1 VTSWQ
6 KWSDANQAYLVHEL
20 SRLKAILRGEEP
32 GERAAFEEEGAAAI
46 DTLSACFALT
56 GFERALLLLCAGV
69 EMDSEVAALCA
80 RAGGGRPHASFG
92 LALATQPDAHWSAL
106 APVRPL
112 RRWRLIEVSEDVPL
126 ASAPLRI
133 DERVLHYLAGIDYLD
148 PRLRPLLREVPEA
161 AIMAT
166 AQQALAKEVA
176 AALTETPLPV
186 VNMAGND
193 PDGKRDVASTAAS
206 LCGMQLHAMSEADLP
221 AGAHEIEALAALW
234 ERESALLESALLVE
248 CAVEPGA
255 LVTRFVERVGGL
267 VVVAGTEHLNLD
279 RNDVRFRVDKPARQ
293 DQLVLWK
300 SVLNEGSA
308 GELSGVVCEFELS
321 ARQICRLGGRLGSEA
336 PGEVSR
342 QALWEAC
349 RGVKRIRLDGLAQR
363 IEPSAGWADL
373 VLPKPQK
380 HTLEQISSQVRNRM
394 LVYDSWG
401 FEGKSARGLG
411 ISALFSGES
420 GTGKTMAAEVLA
432 GELHLDLYR
441 IDLSGV
447 VSKYIGETE
456 KNLSRIFEAAEGG
469 GAILLFD
476 EADAL
481 FGKRSEVK
489 DSHDRYA
496 NIEVSYLLQRMES
509 YRGLAILTTN
519 QKAALDAAFQRRLRF
534 VVHFPFPDLAER
546 AEIWRR
552 VFPEDTPTEE
562 LAYDKL
568 ARLQMA
574 GGHVRNIALSA
585 AFHAAENGRPVSMQ
599 HLLLA
604 AHAEAARTERGLT
617 DAETRGW
624 L

>member
-1 VTSWQ
+1 MTSWQ
-6 KWSDANQAYLVHEL
+6 EWSDANQAFLVGEL
-20 SRLKAILRGEEP
+20 SRLKALLQDEEP
-32 GERAAFEEEGAAAI
+32 GEQPAFEGEGAAAI

-56 GFERALLLLCAGV
+56 SFERDLLLLCAGV

-80 RAGGGRPHASFG
+80 QAGGGRPQASFG
-92 LALATQPDAHWSAL
+92 LALAAHPSAHWSAL

-112 RRWRLIEVSEDVPL
+112 RRWRLIEVLEDVPL

-133 DERVLHYLAGIDYLD
+133 DERVLHYLAGINYLD

-161 AIMAT
+161 EIMAT
-166 AQQALAKEVA
+166 SQQALAKEVA
-176 AALTETPLPV
+176 AALTEIPVPV
-186 VNMAGND
+186 VNLAGND
-193 PDGKRDVASTAAS
+193 PDGQKDVAAAAAS
-206 LCGMQLHAMSEADLP
+206 LSGMQLHALSEADLP
-221 AGAHEIEALAALW
+221 ASAHELEALAALW
-234 ERESALLESALLVE
+234 ERESALLESALVVE
-248 CAVEPGA
+248 CTPEPVPHA
-255 LVTRFVERVGGL
+255 TRFAERVGGL
-267 VVVAGTEHLNLD
+267 VFVAAPEHLNLD
-279 RNDVRFRVDKPARQ
+279 RPDVRFRVDKPARQ

-300 SVLNEGSA
+300 SVLGEGPA
-308 GELSGVVCEFELS
+308 DELSGVVSEFELS
-321 ARQICRLGGRLGSEA
+321 ARQIARLGARLGSESL
-336 PGEVSR
+336 GRVGR

-363 IEPSAGWADL
+363 IEPSPGWNDL
-373 VLPKPQK
+373 ILPEAQK
-380 HTLEQISSQVRNRM
+380 STLEQISAQVRNRM

-401 FEGKSARGLG
+401 FEGKSSRGLG
-411 ISALFSGES
+411 ISVLFSGES

-469 GAILLFD
+469 GAILLFA

-519 QKAALDAAFQRRLRF
+519 QKAALDTAF
-534 VVHFPFPDLAER
+534 
-546 AEIWRR
+546 
-552 VFPEDTPTEE
+552 
-562 LAYDKL
+562 
-568 ARLQMA
+568 
-574 GGHVRNIALSA
+574 
-585 AFHAAENGRPVSMQ
+585 
-599 HLLLA
+599 
-604 AHAEAARTERGLT
+604 
-617 DAETRGW
+617 
-624 L
+624 